1 MQPTVFR
8 EYRQLVLRSAHG
20 LSEKQLFEIPEGRS
34 NNIAWNLGHILTVQQ
49 RLVYGLSS
57 LPLYIPDHYASHF
70 GKDSSPESW
79 TEAVEVP
86 EILHLLS
93 ETADAFGRDVEAGR
107 FQTYA
112 TFTTSTGVEIKDAA
126 HAAAFND
133 FHEGVHVGIIL
144 SIRRQV
150 S

>member
-1 MQPTVFR
+1 MQASVFR
-8 EYRQLVLRSAHG
+8 AYRQLVLYSAKG
-20 LSEKQLFEIPEGRS
+20 LSPEQLFEIPEGRS

-57 LPLYIPDHYASHF
+57 LPMYIPDHYPAFF
-70 GKDSSPESW
+70 GKDTSPDDWSEP
-79 TEAVEVP
+79 VDVP
-86 EILHLLS
+86 EILRLLS
-93 ETADAFGRDVEAGR
+93 ETADHFVRDVEADR
-107 FQTYA
+107 FQTYSA
-112 TFTTSTGVEIKDAA
+112 FTTSTRVEIKDAA
-126 HAAAFND
+126 DAAAFNH